1 MSYQYEH
8 DCDYELTEENVR
20 SFIHINYANKQLIL
34 NLLKEYNIMKV
45 LFLPDKMQVDIRYIK
60 YENNIVEVDYYDMY
74 HQVLQL
80 ITKYDTL
87 NYNDKQKLANL
98 IHYSNILLS

>member
-8 DCDYELTEENVR
+8 DCDYELTEENVNK
-20 SFIHINYANKQLIL
+20 FIHINYANKQLIL

-60 YENNIVEVDYYDMY
+60 YENNIIEVDYYDMY
-74 HQVLQL
+74 QQVLPL
-80 ITKYDTL
+80 IIKYDTL

-98 IHYSNILLS
+98 IFYSNILLS